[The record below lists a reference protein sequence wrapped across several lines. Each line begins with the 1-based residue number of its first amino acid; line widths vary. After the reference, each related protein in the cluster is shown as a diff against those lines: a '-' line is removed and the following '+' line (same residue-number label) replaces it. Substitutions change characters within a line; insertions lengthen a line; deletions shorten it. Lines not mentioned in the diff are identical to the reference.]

1 MWYCCPVSRL
11 EILVEELK
19 ALPPHMLVKA
29 ERAIRELHVMEREPG
44 HAGLF
49 ATSGALSKEEA
60 DEWEKIINED
70 CRQIDEH
77 SW

>member
-1 MWYCCPVSRL
+1 MSRL

-19 ALPPHMLVKA
+19 ALPPHILIEA
-29 ERAIRELHVMEREPG
+29 ERAIRALRVSEQAARHE
-44 HAGLF
+44 GLA
-49 ATSGALSKEEA
+49 ATSGTLSREEA
-60 DEWEKIINED
+60 DEWERIINED